1 VKIRTVPTP
10 RYRKPSTKKL
20 QVRLSTIFST
30 TFMAAFGAFFVAGC
44 GSDSDKSSPRT
55 STLTLLAYE
64 SFTMPPEVFAPFTAE
79 TGITV
84 NVALSGDAG
93 ELISKA
99 ALTAGNPEG
108 DVLWGV
114 DNTLLSRAIE
124 AEIFDPYTSSTAPV
138 DDALI
143 KAGAQAVTPVD
154 FGHVCVNYDI
164 ADLKRLELEPPTSF
178 NDLIDSAYRGLL
190 VVQNPALSS
199 PGLAFLLAT
208 VARYGDNWTEYWQK
222 LVANDVLVV
231 DGWSDAYYSSFTKY
245 GGDRPLVVS
254 YSTSPPA
261 EVLFADP
268 PLPPNS
274 PAPTG
279 VVIDTCFEQI
289 EFAGVLRGSKDI
301 SAARLLVD
309 FLVSRTFQ
317 EALPE
322 NLFVYPVNRDAV
334 LPQSFI
340 SYAPEVVSPIRLTAD
355 EIATGRQEWI
365 DMWTSIVLS

>member
-1 VKIRTVPTP
+1 MKIRTERSRRNSAPW
-10 RYRKPSTKKL
+10 TKKMRI
-20 QVRLSTIFST
+20 RLSNVFI
-30 TFMAAFGAFFVAGC
+30 AACGAFFIAGC
-44 GSDSDKSSPRT
+44 GSESENSSTRET
-55 STLTLLAYE
+55 TLTLLAYE
-64 SFTMPPEVFAPFTAE
+64 SFTLAPEVFAPFTAE

-124 AEIFDPYTSSTAPV
+124 AEIFDPYTSSAARI
-138 DDALI
+138 DEAFI
-143 KAGAQAVTPVD
+143 KAGEQTVTPVD
-154 FGHVCVNYDI
+154 FGHVCVNYDV
-164 ADLKRLELEPPTSF
+164 ADLRRLELEPPTNF
-178 NDLIDSAYRGLL
+178 DDLIDPAYSGLL

-289 EFAGVLRGSKDI
+289 EFAGVLRGSKDVA
-301 SAARLLVD
+301 AARLLVD

-317 EALPE
+317 EAMPE
-322 NLFVYPVNRDAV
+322 NLFVYPVNRDAD
-334 LPQSFI
+334 LPRSFT
-340 SYAPEVVSPIRLTAD
+340 SYAPAVASPIRLTAD

-365 DMWTSIVLS
+365 DLWTSIVLS